1 MCLPCQGLPVIL
13 EWADGMTTV
22 PAPGM
27 VRVPFRWVADAIVN
41 ILSPDRPY
49 VTQGG
54 ALPRARLPP
63 WNELF
68 REHNSGL

>member
-1 MCLPCQGLPVIL
+1 
-13 EWADGMTTV
+13 
-22 PAPGM
+22 M